1 MSTAPACTACEL
13 HAESTFRIEGMDC
26 REEVAMLE
34 RRFKNLTGLEDF
46 SADLM
51 GQRLHVKYD
60 AARLTTSTIVD
71 AVADTGMRAW
81 LEHEEPVVGSERQ
94 ARIRQALVWTSGAA
108 LAVGMLLPAIGT
120 RGAADAGHYATAA
133 IVCFVVAL
141 VAGVSVTI
149 RKAWS
154 ALRVGSLDINVLMVI
169 AAAGAAVIGQWSEAA
184 TVVFLFAVAQA
195 LEARTLERAR
205 SAIRSLMDLTPA
217 DALLRDARGDRRV
230 PVDDIAIGRVI
241 VVRPGEKIPLDGDV
255 VAGYTEVNQAPVT
268 GESLPVDKAAG
279 DAVFAG
285 TVNGHGAI
293 EVRVTKLRRDTTLAR
308 IIHLVERAQA
318 QRAPAQALV
327 ERFAKVYTPAVIAL
341 AVAVAVVPPLLLRGA
356 AGAGRSGW
364 WLLASAPADW
374 QTWFYRGLVLL
385 VVSCPCALVIST
397 PVSIVAA
404 LAGAAK
410 KGVLIKGGAHLER
423 ISRLRCIAFDK
434 TGTLTRGKPEVVDVV
449 ALNGGRAAS
458 VVGLAASVEQRS
470 SHPIAQAIVDHA
482 HTANISSAAADGVT
496 ALSGR
501 GTEGSVDGRRVLL
514 GNHRLFEER
523 RLCSPALHDRVD
535 AMNASGRT
543 AVLVA
548 HDEQPIGII
557 AVADRSRETGK
568 AAIEMLRRQ
577 GIESIVMLTGDG
589 SGTAQAIGAE
599 LGVDDVRAE
608 LLPEDKVAAIR
619 ELRAKYGMVAMV
631 GDGVNDAPALALADV
646 GIAMGAAGSAAALE
660 TADVALMADDLLRIP
675 YAVRL
680 SRATV
685 RNIKANLAISIA
697 MKAGF
702 VVAAVA
708 GVATLWVAVLAD
720 TGASV
725 IVIANALRLLRAD

>member
-1 MSTAPACTACEL
+1 MTAATTCTVCEL
-13 HAESTFRIEGMDC
+13 HAESTFRVEGMDC

-34 RRFKNLTGLEDF
+34 RRFKNLQGLEDF

-60 AARLTTSTIVD
+60 AARLSTSTIVD

-81 LEHEEPVVGSERQ
+81 LEHEEPVVGTERQ
-94 ARIRQALVWTSGAA
+94 TRVRQALVWTSGSALALGMLVAA
-108 LAVGMLLPAIGT
+108 LGGASTVA
-120 RGAADAGHYATAA
+120 RGAGVAL
-133 IVCFVVAL
+133 FVVAL
-141 VAGVSVTI
+141 LAGVGVTI
-149 RKAWS
+149 RKAWTS
-154 ALRVGSLDINVLMVI
+154 LRVGSLDINVLMVI
-169 AAAGAAVIGQWSEAA
+169 AAAGAAAIGQWSEAA
-184 TVVFLFAVAQA
+184 TVVFLFAVAQS

-205 SAIRSLMDLTPA
+205 SAIRALMDLTPA
-217 DALLRDARGDRRV
+217 DALLRDAAGERRV
-230 PVDDIAIGRVI
+230 PVDAIAIGGVI

-255 VAGYTEVNQAPVT
+255 VAGQSEVNQAPVT
-268 GESLPVDKAAG
+268 GESLPVEKAPG

-285 TVNGHGAI
+285 TVNGRGALD
-293 EVRVTKLRRDTTLAR
+293 VRVTRLRRDTTLAR

-318 QRAPAQALV
+318 QRAPSQALV
-327 ERFAKVYTPAVIAL
+327 ERFARVYTPAVIAL
-341 AVAVAVVPPLLLRGA
+341 AVGVALVPPLVFHLA
-356 AGAGRSGW
+356 WSA
-364 WLLASAPADW
+364 WL
-374 QTWFYRGLVLL
+374 YRALVLL

-404 LAGAAK
+404 LAGAAR

-423 ISRLRCIAFDK
+423 ISALRCIAFDK

-449 ALNGGRAAS
+449 ALDGGRASA
-458 VVGLAASVEQRS
+458 VVGLAASLEQRS
-470 SHPIAQAIVDHA
+470 THPIAQAIVDHA
-482 HTANISSAAADGVT
+482 LTERIEASAADGVT
-496 ALSGR
+496 ALTGR

-514 GNHRLFEER
+514 GSHRLFDER
-523 RLCSPALHDRVD
+523 QLCSPAIHDRVD

-557 AVADRSRETGK
+557 AVADRSRETGR

-577 GIESIVMLTGDG
+577 GIHSIVMLTGDG
-589 SGTAQAIGAE
+589 TGTAQAIAGE
-599 LGVDDVRAE
+599 LGVDEVCAE
-608 LLPEDKVAAIR
+608 LLPEDKVAAVRALR
-619 ELRAKYGMVAMV
+619 ERYGMVAMV

-646 GIAMGAAGSAAALE
+646 GIAMGVAGSDAALE

-675 YAVRL
+675 YMLRL

-685 RNIKANLAISIA
+685 RNIRANLAISIV
-697 MKAGF
+697 MKAAF

-708 GVATLWVAVLAD
+708 GVATLWMAVVAD